1 MNRPAPAIY
10 VVDDE
15 PAVLKAVGRL
25 LRAANFN
32 VITLSSSR
40 EFLAKYDHAAHG
52 CIVLDIEMPDLNG
65 LDLQR
70 TLGSEGMGLPIIF
83 LTGHGDIPKTVQA
96 IKQGAVDFLTK
107 PVDERVLID
116 AVRAAIAKDQVY
128 WQARIEIA
136 EINRRLAT
144 LTPREHEVLRHVI
157 SGRLNKQTAAELGTV
172 EQTIK
177 VHRGRVMEKLNV
189 ESLAELVKLA
199 ERAGISAVPPPV
211 D

>member
-1 MNRPAPAIY
+1 MSRPAPAIY

-25 LRAANFN
+25 LRAASFD

-40 EFLAKYDHAAHG
+40 EFLAQYDHAAHG

-65 LDLQR
+65 LDLQG
-70 TLGSEGMGLPIIF
+70 TLGAEGMGLPIIF
-83 LTGHGDIPKTVQA
+83 LTGHGDIPKTVRA

-199 ERAGISAVPPPV
+199 ERAGISAVPPV

>member
-70 TLGSEGMGLPIIF
+70 TLGAEGMGLPIIF

-199 ERAGISAVPPPV
+199 ERAGIRAVPPPV